1 MICVN
6 HVNHKNQRSNN
17 MEKIDWN
24 VEGMTCSNC
33 ALSVNKYLQKE
44 GAENIKVNPISGAV
58 SFTNTAH
65 KELND
70 IKKGI
75 GSLGYKVVDKQ
86 VQGSHAAAGHEHHGH
101 THGSDG
107 SFLDTNKKRFLFCLP
122 FTLVLMLHM
131 IDNWVH
137 IHWLMNPWTQLALCM
152 PVFLVGLW
160 YFGRSAWKSV
170 INGMPNMNVL
180 VTLGAITSFAYSL
193 IGAIKGWGHNYLFFE
208 TTASII
214 TLVLL
219 GNYLEEA
226 SISATQKAV
235 KSLAKSQKVMA
246 NMIAFDDKHQEHIFP
261 VENTALKEGD
271 LILIKNGE
279 QVPIDAKILWG
290 DAMLNEAIITGE
302 SIPVNKSKNDFL
314 IGGSV
319 LESGLVK
326 AQVTATGNKTVLSG
340 ILKMVE
346 DAQGEKPPLQKLAD
360 RISAVFVPLI
370 IGIAVITF
378 LLNYFMA
385 DKTVGVSL
393 MRAIAVLVISCPC
406 AMGLATPAA
415 IAVGLGRAAKNG
427 ILFHNASALEAFKTI
442 QQIVFDKTGTL
453 STGKFVIAAFESN
466 IDESE
471 FKKIVYSLEKFS
483 NHPLGKSIALHWKG
497 TEVVRWKSIEETKG
511 LGIQATDEAGNQYM
525 AGSYKI
531 LPNNYKDN
539 NHNIFITKNN
549 DVIGWVDVAD
559 EIRPEAKEV
568 LAWLHQKNIKTI
580 LLSGDRKEK
589 CDALALQLGIDE
601 VIAEQTPQQKLEKIA
616 ELKTQK
622 PTAMVGDGI
631 NDAPALA
638 KATLGISVSDAS
650 QIAMQSSDVILM
662 NHGLKNL
669 PYALGLGKHTNI
681 TIKENLFWAF
691 AYNIVA
697 IPIAA
702 FGFLTPTVAA
712 LAMGF
717 SDIVLA
723 ANSVRLFVKKVY

>member
-1 MICVN
+1 
-6 HVNHKNQRSNN
+6 
-17 MEKIDWN
+17 MEKIDWK

-33 ALSVNKYLQKE
+33 ALSVNKYLAKE
-44 GAENIKVNPISGAV
+44 GAQDIKVNPIDGAV
-58 SFTNTAH
+58 SFTNSSQKPLAA
-65 KELND
+65 

-75 GSLGYKVVDKQ
+75 GSLGYKVVEPNEN
-86 VQGSHAAAGHEHHGH
+86 GHHGH
-101 THGSDG
+101 DHGNDG
-107 SFLDTNKKRFLFCLP
+107 SFLSTNKKRFLFCLP

-131 IDNWVH
+131 IDSWVH
-137 IHWLMNPWTQLALCM
+137 IHWLMNPWIQLALCM

-160 YFGRSAWKSV
+160 YFGRSAWKSLV
-170 INGMPNMNVL
+170 NGLPNMNVL
-180 VTLGAITSFAYSL
+180 ITLGAIASFAYSL
-193 IGAIKGWGHNYLFFE
+193 TGAILGWGHDYLFFE

-226 SISATQKAV
+226 SIESTQKAV

-246 NMIAFDDKHQEHIFP
+246 NMIAFDDKHQEQVFP
-261 VENTALKEGD
+261 VENTVLKEGD
-271 LILIKNGE
+271 LVLIKNGE
-279 QVPIDAKILWG
+279 QVPIDCKILWG
-290 DAMLNEAIITGE
+290 DAMVNEAIITGE
-302 SIPVNKSKNDFL
+302 SIPVSKTKKDFL

-326 AQVTATGNKTVLSG
+326 AQVTATGKDTVLSG
-340 ILKMVE
+340 ILKMVQ
-346 DAQGEKPPLQKLAD
+346 DAQGEKPPMQKLAD
-360 RISAVFVPLI
+360 RISAIFVPVV
-370 IGIAVITF
+370 IAIALLTF
-378 LLNYFMA
+378 ILNYFA
-385 DKTVGVSL
+385 FDKTAGISL
-393 MRAIAVLVISCPC
+393 MRSIAVLVISCPC

-427 ILFHNASALEAFKTI
+427 ILFRNASALETFKTI
-442 QQIVFDKTGTL
+442 TQLVFDKTGTL
-453 STGKFVIAAFESN
+453 TTGNFVIAAFHSN
-466 IDESE
+466 IPETE
-471 FKKIVYSLEKFS
+471 FKQLVYSLEKFS
-483 NHPLGKSIALHWKG
+483 NHPLGKSVAAAWK
-497 TEVVRWKSIEETKG
+497 TNDVTRWKNIEEIKG
-511 LGIQATDEAGNQYM
+511 MGIKAADYGGNEWQ
-525 AGSYKI
+525 AGSFKI
-531 LPNNYKDN
+531 LPEDHADP

-549 DVIGWVDVAD
+549 ELIGWIDVAD

-568 LAWLHQKNIKTI
+568 IGWLHARNIKTV

-589 CDALALQLGIDE
+589 CEALAQQLGIDE
-601 VIAEQTPQQKLEKIA
+601 VIAEQTPQQKLEKITTLNA
-616 ELKTQK
+616 QA

-638 KATLGISVSDAS
+638 KASLGISLSDAS

-681 TIKENLFWAF
+681 TIKQNLFWAF

-697 IPIAA
+697 IPVAA
-702 FGFLTPTVAA
+702 LGFLTPTVAA

-723 ANSVRLFVKKVY
+723 INSVRLFVKKVY

>member
-1 MICVN
+1 
-6 HVNHKNQRSNN
+6 
-17 MEKIDWN
+17 
-24 VEGMTCSNC
+24 MTCSNC

-44 GAENIKVNPISGAV
+44 GAQDVKVNPIDGAV
-58 SFTNTAH
+58 SFTNTLE
-65 KELND
+65 KPLEN

-75 GSLGYKVVDKQ
+75 GSLGYKVLEPNDHD
-86 VQGSHAAAGHEHHGH
+86 GHHGH
-101 THGSDG
+101 DQGSDG
-107 SFLDTNKKRFLFCLP
+107 SFLSTNKKRLLFCLP

-131 IDNWVH
+131 VDKWIH
-137 IHWLMNPWTQLALCM
+137 IHWLLNPWIQMALCM

-160 YFGRSAWKSV
+160 YFGRSAWKSLL
-170 INGMPNMNVL
+170 NGMPNMNVL
-180 VTLGAITSFAYSL
+180 VTLGAVASFAYSL
-193 IGAIKGWGHNYLFFE
+193 TGAILGWGHDYLFFE

-226 SISATQKAV
+226 SIESTQKEIR
-235 KSLAKSQKVMA
+235 KLAKSQKVMA
-246 NMIAFDDKHQEHIFP
+246 NMIAFDDKHQEQIFP
-261 VENTALKEGD
+261 VENTVLKEGD
-271 LILIKNGE
+271 LVLVKNGE
-279 QVPIDAKILWG
+279 QVPIDCKVLWG
-290 DAMLNEAIITGE
+290 DAMVNEAIITGE
-302 SIPVNKSKNDFL
+302 SIPVSKTKKDFL

-326 AQVTATGNKTVLSG
+326 AQVTATGKDTVLSG
-340 ILKMVE
+340 ILKMVQ
-346 DAQGEKPPLQKLAD
+346 DAQGEKPPMQKLAD
-360 RISAVFVPLI
+360 RISAVFVPLV
-370 IGIAVITF
+370 IGIAVLTF
-378 LLNYFMA
+378 LGNYFLA
-385 DKTVGVSL
+385 DKSVGIAM
-393 MRAIAVLVISCPC
+393 MRSIAVLVISCPC

-415 IAVGLGRAAKNG
+415 IAVGMGRAAKNG
-427 ILFHNASALEAFKTI
+427 ILFRNASALETFKTI

-453 STGKFVIAAFESN
+453 TTGSFVIAGFKTT
-466 IDESE
+466 IDESV
-471 FKKIVYSLEKFS
+471 FKQIVYSLEKFS
-483 NHPLGKSIALHWKG
+483 NHPLGRSVAAAWI
-497 TEVVRWKSIEETKG
+497 TSEVIRWKNIEEIKG
-511 LGIQATDEAGNQYM
+511 MGIKASDNDGNEYI
-525 AGSYKI
+525 AGSFKI
-531 LPNNYKDN
+531 LPADFVDP
-539 NHNIFITKNN
+539 NHNIFITKKGEL
-549 DVIGWVDVAD
+549 IGWIDVAD

-568 LAWLHQKNIKTI
+568 IDWLHDKKIKTV

-589 CDALALQLGIDE
+589 CEALAGQLGIDE

-616 ELKTQK
+616 VLNAQV

-638 KATLGISVSDAS
+638 KASLGISLSDAS

-723 ANSVRLFVKKVY
+723 LNSVRLFVKKVY